1 MKFITTIVL
10 FLILSTFS
18 AVAQDSIANIKK
30 VTITRVKVIKD
41 TQTKTEVI
49 EEVIEEKD
57 SLSLK
62 SIDNENMDASYVAK
76 TETDIKRK
84 QDSITNLKALQAQI
98 EANKKA
104 LEAEIEASRK
114 AELERARKE
123 KELLEQNKEVQNMKR
138 LKAGKRKVDN

>member
-1 MKFITTIVL
+1 MKFITTIML
-10 FLILSTFS
+10 ILILSAFS

-84 QDSITNLKALQAQI
+84 QDSIANLKALQTQI

>member
-1 MKFITTIVL
+1 MKFITAFVL
-10 FLILSTFS
+10 FLILLTFS
-18 AVAQDSIANIKK
+18 AVAQDSIVNIKK
-30 VTITRVKVIKD
+30 VTITRVKIIKD
-41 TQTKTEVI
+41 TQTKTEII

-62 SIDNENMDASYVAK
+62 SIDNENMDASYVVK
-76 TETDIKRK
+76 TETDIKRR
-84 QDSITNLKALQAQI
+84 QDSINNLKALQAQI

-138 LKAGKRKVDN
+138 LKAGKRKKG

>member
-30 VTITRVKVIKD
+30 VTITRVKVVKD

-138 LKAGKRKVDN
+138 LKAGKRKKG